1 MDMGSGGGSVPVVLA
16 ELTLFWAATVVH
28 VLRLLSP
35 TRLPDTDRPADA
47 GHAVMG
53 AGMTLMVFPG
63 VPAGALHAAAIGYA
77 ALGAAYFAR
86 ATLRPSPTQHR
97 CQNAAI
103 GAGQAAMAYM
113 LDAPTHPPTWVPL
126 GVAAV
131 LAGCAVVHGRRLVD
145 ARHRHGGTAGA
156 PRLLV
161 TVPHVGALLMTLTM
175 AAMVGII

>member
-1 MDMGSGGGSVPVVLA
+1 MDMGSGGGSALVVLA
-16 ELTLFWAATVVH
+16 ELALFWAATVVH

-35 TRLPDTDRPADA
+35 TQLPDTDRPADA

-63 VPAGALHAAAIGYA
+63 VSAGALHAAAVCYA
-77 ALGAAYFAR
+77 VLGAAYFAR
-86 ATLRPSPTQHR
+86 ATLRRGPTQHR

-113 LDAPTHPPTWVPL
+113 LTAPTHPPSWVPL

-131 LAGCAVVHGRRLVD
+131 LAGCAVVHGRRLID
-145 ARHRHGGTAGA
+145 ARHRHGGAAGA
-156 PRLLV
+156 PRMLV

>member
-16 ELTLFWAATVVH
+16 ELTLFWTATVVH

-113 LDAPTHPPTWVPL
+113 LDAPTHPPSWVPL